1 MQNAQSTERKS
12 IGIDVIVGLFLLLLG
27 LGIGYFYA
35 QSQPKQW
42 KATAILEAPK
52 VADLGNY
59 FALYSTYSLV
69 QNEGKSDPNLEYTVT
84 QAAYTQ
90 FKQSLNAQDARKQ
103 FLTDNA
109 LVKQIADVHYL
120 PLNDVVNRLNQ
131 ALHFNE
137 TTNTLSLTLV
147 NPDQAAKILTQF
159 LAFQQ
164 GRVRTALNDELVAKW
179 KFLFQNVKQSADANL
194 GESWQGKLNLMRSVQ
209 PLDNQLVAYH
219 IVQRP
224 VASTQAELPEN
235 LKESLGIGG
244 AAGLLLALLF
254 AIARRK

>member
-1 MQNAQSTERKS
+1 MQNAQTSNRK
-12 IGIDVIVGLFLLLLG
+12 GIVIDLLFGTFLILLG
-27 LGIGYFYA
+27 LGGGYFYA

-42 KATAILEAPK
+42 KATTILEAPK

-59 FALYSTYSLV
+59 FALYNTYHLV
-69 QNEGKSDPNLEYTVT
+69 QHDGKADPQLENSVT
-84 QAAYTQ
+84 QAAYAE
-90 FKQSLNAQDARKQ
+90 FKRAINAQDARKQ

-120 PLNDVVNRLNQ
+120 PLNEIVYRIDEKLQ
-131 ALHFNE
+131 FDEAS
-137 TTNTLSLTLV
+137 NTLSLSLA
-147 NPDQAAKILTQF
+147 NPEQAAKILTQF

-164 GRVRTALNDELVAKW
+164 GRVRTALNNELIAKW
-179 KFLFQNVKQSADANL
+179 KFLFQNVKQSAEANL

-219 IVQRP
+219 VVQQP
-224 VASTQAELPEN
+224 VASALPELPER

-244 AAGLLLALLF
+244 VVGMLLALLF
-254 AIARRK
+254 AVIRRK